1 LSDLPSSLANGGREP
16 VPTAAI
22 LVLGL
27 TQIIGYGTLYYS
39 FSLLA
44 PGMSA
49 SLAWPMEWVF
59 GAFSVALLV
68 GGLTAPFLGRAIDR
82 VGAGP
87 IMALGSAVAAL
98 AMLGCALAP
107 GRTAFVLTLVLSQ
120 AAANFVQYGAAFA
133 LLVQIRPQVAHRS
146 ITYLT
151 LIAGFASTIFWPV
164 TSFLTAQLSWQQV
177 YIVFALLNLFVCL
190 PLHGWLAFSA
200 RAGRRADAPVQPPLP
215 GRLHPDLRA
224 IGFGLMLAG
233 FCLQSL
239 VSAAVLVHMV
249 PLLSGLGLGATAALV
264 GTLFGPSQVMS
275 RLVNMLF
282 GRSLSPINLAVLS
295 AVLIPAGVAILVAT
309 APSTLG
315 AMGFA
320 VIFGMGNGLFSIV
333 AGTLPLTLFGSDG
346 YGSRQGKLM
355 SARLILAAI
364 APFVLALGMER
375 IGITASLSLVVAL
388 GALGCCAFLAIGMLV
403 RRHGA
408 AINV

>member
-1 LSDLPSSLANGGREP
+1 MTER

-22 LVLGL
+22 CVLGL

-44 PGMSA
+44 PGMAA

-68 GGLTAPFLGRAIDR
+68 GGLTAPWLGRAIDR
-82 VGAGP
+82 IGAGRV
-87 IMALGSAVAAL
+87 MVLGSALAAL
-98 AMLGCALAP
+98 ALLGCALAP
-107 GRTAFVLTLVLSQ
+107 GRPAFVLALVVTEV
-120 AAANFVQYGAAFA
+120 AANFVQYGAAFA
-133 LLVQIRPQVAHRS
+133 LLVQIRPQVAQRS

-164 TSFLTAQLSWQQV
+164 TSFLATQLSWQQV
-177 YIVFALLNLFVCL
+177 YIVFALLNLLVCL
-190 PLHGWLAFSA
+190 PLHGWLAFTT
-200 RAGRRADAPVQPPLP
+200 RPGRRADAPAPTPLP
-215 GRLHPDLRA
+215 GRLHPDLRPL
-224 IGFGLMLAG
+224 GFVLMLAG

-249 PLLSGLGLGATAALV
+249 PLLSGLGLGASAALV

-282 GRSLSPINLAVLS
+282 GRGLSPINLAVLS
-295 AVLIPAGVAILVAT
+295 AVLIPAGVAVLVAT

-355 SARLILAAI
+355 SARLILAAV

-375 IGITASLSLVVAL
+375 FGITASLSLVVAL

-408 AINV
+408 AISV

>member
-1 LSDLPSSLANGGREP
+1 MNER
-16 VPTAAI
+16 VPIAAI
-22 LVLGL
+22 LVLGV

-44 PGMSA
+44 PGMA
-49 SLAWPMEWVF
+49 TSLAWPMEWVF

-68 GGLTAPFLGRAIDR
+68 GGLTAPWLGRLIDR
-82 VGAGP
+82 FGAGRV
-87 IMALGSAVAAL
+87 MVLGSALAAL
-98 AMLGCALAP
+98 ALLGCAMAP
-107 GRTAFVLTLVLSQ
+107 GRTVFVLAVVVIEV
-120 AAANFVQYGAAFA
+120 AANFVQYGAAFA
-133 LLVQIRPQVAHRS
+133 LLVQIRPQVAQRS

-164 TSFLTAQLSWQQV
+164 TSFLTAHLSWQQV
-177 YIVFALLNLFVCL
+177 YIVFALLNFFVCL
-190 PLHGWLAFSA
+190 PLHGWLAFGA
-200 RAGRRADAPVQPPLP
+200 RAGRQADAPAPAPLA
-215 GRLHPDLRA
+215 GLLHPDLRA
-224 IGFGLMLAG
+224 LGFGLMLAG

-249 PLLSGLGLGATAALV
+249 PLLSGLGLGASAALV

-282 GRSLSPINLAVLS
+282 GRRLSPINLAVLS

-309 APSTLG
+309 APSTVG

-355 SARLILAAI
+355 SARLILAAV

-375 IGITASLSLVVAL
+375 FGITASLSLVVAL

-403 RRHGA
+403 RRHEATTGTGKA
-408 AINV
+408 VERGTTG